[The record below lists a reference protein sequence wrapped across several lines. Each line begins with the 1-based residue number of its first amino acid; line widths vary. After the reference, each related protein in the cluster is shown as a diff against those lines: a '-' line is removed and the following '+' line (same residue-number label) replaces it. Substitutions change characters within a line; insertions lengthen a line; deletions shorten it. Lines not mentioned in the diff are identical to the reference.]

1 MIQISSRRLARTG
14 QALAALAFALALA
27 ACVPDQPR
35 PGYENPATGLRFSP
49 AKGWDVADV
58 AEEGCTFAVECV
70 KGPDLRFL
78 ICVGPPRPEI
88 LFTQN
93 TFVSCENLK
102 QYIAEKLKGIQ
113 PACSAGKAGPLFG
126 YDTLYARYLQS
137 GSRVRVQF
145 VSHLFAP
152 APGKLVQVIAYSIGD
167 DDKAAQEL
175 FEANRYTIIKM
186 IDSIRLR

>member
-1 MIQISSRRLARTG
+1 MFQVRAFARLFPSI
-14 QALAALAFALALA
+14 AALALLLAVT
-27 ACVPDQPR
+27 ACMSDPPR
-35 PGYENPATGLRFSP
+35 PGYENPSTGLRFSP

-58 AEEGCTFAVECV
+58 TEEGCTFAVECV

-78 ICVGPPRPEI
+78 ICAGPPRPEI

-102 QYIAEKLKGIQ
+102 QYITEKLKGIQ
-113 PACSAGKAGPLFG
+113 PTCAMGKAGPLFG

-152 APGKLVQVIAYSIGD
+152 KRDRLVQVIAYSIGD

-175 FEANRYTIIKM
+175 FEENRYAIIKM